1 MKDDEDEDES
11 SFLGGRIAGAV
22 VVAAGT
28 YAVLWYW
35 DTWELSQ
42 EMCVGIAGVLGLLSL
57 VRPQRLEM
65 DRQCRVLVV
74 AARNEHQENRVE
86 APN

>member
-1 MKDDEDEDES
+1 MKDDEDES

-42 EMCVGIAGVLGLLSL
+42 EICVGIAGVLGLLFL
-57 VRPQRLEM
+57 LFG
-65 DRQCRVLVV
+65 
-74 AARNEHQENRVE
+74 RNVWRWIDNVE
-86 APN
+86 FWS